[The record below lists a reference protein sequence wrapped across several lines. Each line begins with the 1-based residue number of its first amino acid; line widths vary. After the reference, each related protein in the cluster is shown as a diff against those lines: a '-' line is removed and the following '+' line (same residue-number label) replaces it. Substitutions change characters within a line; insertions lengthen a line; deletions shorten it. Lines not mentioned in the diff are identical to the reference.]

1 MAGTLTG
8 KTALVTGAS
17 RGIGRAIALR
27 LAQDGALIAV
37 HFVNNHAAATATV
50 KEIEANGGQAFSIQ
64 AELGSLSEIT
74 RMFADLD
81 NELVK
86 RTGGA
91 TFDIL
96 VNNAGIGIAGRLEET
111 TPEIFDRLFDVNVKG
126 LFFVT
131 QQASARLREGGRI
144 INISSQ
150 VALRAYPDCI
160 AYAAT
165 KAAVNHITVGLAGQL
180 GSRGITVNAVAPG
193 MTATDFVTGYLN
205 DANYVQMVKAGTA
218 LGRIGQPTD
227 IAGIVACLAS
237 NDAGWVTGQVIYATG
252 GMQL

>member
-1 MAGTLTG
+1 MSGTFTG

-27 LAQDGALIAV
+27 LAQEGALIVV
-37 HFVNNHAAATATV
+37 HYGNNDAAATATV
-50 KEIEANGGQAFSIQ
+50 EEINTNGGQAFSIR
-64 AELGSLSEIT
+64 ADLGSLNEIT
-74 RMFADLD
+74 RLFRDLD
-81 NELVK
+81 IELAK
-86 RTGGA
+86 RTGEA

-96 VNNAGIGIAGRLEET
+96 VNNAGIGLAGTLEKT
-111 TPEIFDRLFDVNVKG
+111 TEEIFDRQFDINVKG

-131 QQASARLREGGRI
+131 QHSSARLRDGGRV

-165 KAAVNHITVGLAGQL
+165 KGAINTLTLSLAAQL
-180 GSRGITVNAVAPG
+180 GARGITVNTIAPG

-205 DANYVQMVKAGTA
+205 NANYVQMVKSNTV

-227 IAGIVACLAS
+227 IAGIAACLAS
-237 NDAGWVTGQVIYATG
+237 PDAGWVTGQIIYATG